1 MTYPSKKKQEVGLIT
16 RPFFLYL
23 TMEEMDIFL
32 KEQLWR
38 KDMAYKELAGDY
50 FRLQL
55 EYTELRQQYEMM
67 LLRLDLGNDDEEYD

>member
-1 MTYPSKKKQEVGLIT
+1 MTYPSKKKTRGRADNPTFFFILDYGRNGYFFERTALEKRYGLQGT
-16 RPFFLYL
+16 CRY
-23 TMEEMDIFL
+23 
-32 KEQLWR
+32 
-38 KDMAYKELAGDY
+38 Y

>member
-1 MTYPSKKKQEVGLIT
+1 MTSPSKKKQEVGLIT

>member
-1 MTYPSKKKQEVGLIT
+1 
-16 RPFFLYL
+16 
-23 TMEEMDIFL
+23 MEEMDIFL

-55 EYTELRQQYEMM
+55 EYTELREQYEMM